1 MRFAAESADQRV
13 MAIAERAGAPLRVA
27 VHGRPGVGCR
37 TVARALDKAL
47 MSAGVTVTSSSSSQD
62 VLDIYVL
69 AEVVKPEDRRAIQAI
84 ADARRPVLAVLNK
97 ADLGGWLSHGGPA
110 AHARCAQF
118 SELLGVAV
126 EPMIALLAVA
136 GLDDLD
142 PDLWAAL
149 RTLAAHPG
157 GLAALDG
164 PEGSYDGFL
173 AADLPVP
180 AADRRRLLETLD
192 LFGTALGIA
201 AVQGRKT
208 PAQARAL
215 WRKVSHV
222 DAIVD
227 KLVGTVNAVGAE
239 ARYRRVLDA
248 VAELAALAVSA
259 GDLGAPITEF
269 LSHDDTVVAR
279 MAAATD
285 LTRALGLEDAEYPED
300 LGGSLPRAVRWQR
313 YSRGPISDVHRACAA
328 DIARGSLR
336 LWIRGS
342 SRGLR

>member
-13 MAIAERAGAPLRVA
+13 MAIAERACAPLRVA

-37 TVARALDKAL
+37 TAAGALSRAGL
-47 MSAGVTVTSSSSSQD
+47 TVTTSPSADLD
-62 VLDIYVL
+62 VCLL
-69 AEVVKPEDRRAIQAI
+69 AEVVKPEDRDAISA
-84 ADARRPVLAVLNK
+84 ARRPVLAVLNK
-97 ADLGGWLSHGGPA
+97 ADLGGWLSNGGPA
-110 AHARCAQF
+110 ARARCAQF
-118 SELLGVAV
+118 SELLGVPV

-136 GLDDLD
+136 AFDDLD
-142 PDLWAAL
+142 PALWSAL

-157 GLAALDG
+157 GAGALDG
-164 PEGSYDGFL
+164 SHDGFL

-180 AADRRRLLETLD
+180 AADRRRLLDTLD

-201 AVQGRKT
+201 AIQRRRT
-208 PAQARAL
+208 PAQVRAL
-215 WRKVSHV
+215 WRKVSRV
-222 DAIVD
+222 DAVVD
-227 KLVGTVNAVGAE
+227 KLAGKVNPVAAE
-239 ARYRRVLDA
+239 VRYRRVLDA

-259 GDLGAPITEF
+259 GDLGALINEF
-269 LSHDDTVVAR
+269 LSRDDTLVAR

-285 LTRALGLEDAEYPED
+285 LTRALGLEDAED
-300 LGGSLPRAVRWQR
+300 LGEFLPRAVRWQR

-336 LWIRGS
+336 LWMRGS